1 MGCHLFQ
8 RAKEIQEGEV
18 VMKNH
23 TEKEF
28 RGNLRGIGLSL
39 LALIAIAIPRLI
51 SKDFDIVFYM
61 TSGLFVIGVL
71 VFVYYLAKYYKLKD
85 N

>member
-1 MGCHLFQ
+1 
-8 RAKEIQEGEV
+8 
-18 VMKNH
+18 MKNH

-28 RGNLRGIGLSL
+28 RGNLKGIGLSI

-51 SKDFDIVFYM
+51 SKDFDIIFYM

-71 VFVYYLAKYYKLKD
+71 VLVYYLRKYYKLK
-85 N
+85 NN

>member
-1 MGCHLFQ
+1 
-8 RAKEIQEGEV
+8 
-18 VMKNH
+18 MKNH

-28 RGNLRGIGLSL
+28 RGNLRGIGLSI

-71 VFVYYLAKYYKLKD
+71 VLVYYLTKCRKLK
-85 N
+85 NN

>member
-1 MGCHLFQ
+1 MN
-8 RAKEIQEGEV
+8 
-18 VMKNH
+18 NH
-23 TEKEF
+23 TKKEF
-28 RGNLRGIGLSL
+28 RDNLRGIGLSL

-71 VFVYYLAKYYKLKD
+71 VFLYYLTKYRKLK
-85 N
+85 NN

>member
-1 MGCHLFQ
+1 
-8 RAKEIQEGEV
+8 
-18 VMKNH
+18 MKNH

-28 RGNLRGIGLSL
+28 RGNLRGIELSL

-71 VFVYYLAKYYKLKD
+71 VFVYYLRKYYKLK
-85 N
+85 NN

>member
-1 MGCHLFQ
+1 
-8 RAKEIQEGEV
+8 
-18 VMKNH
+18 MKNP

-28 RGNLRGIGLSL
+28 RGNLRGIGLSI
-39 LALIAIAIPRLI
+39 LALVAIAIPRLI

-71 VFVYYLAKYYKLKD
+71 VFLYYLTKYRKLK
-85 N
+85 NN

>member
-1 MGCHLFQ
+1 
-8 RAKEIQEGEV
+8 
-18 VMKNH
+18 MKNH

-28 RGNLRGIGLSL
+28 RGNLKGIGLSI

-71 VFVYYLAKYYKLKD
+71 VLVYYLTKYRKLK
-85 N
+85 NN

>member
-1 MGCHLFQ
+1 
-8 RAKEIQEGEV
+8 
-18 VMKNH
+18 MKNH

-28 RGNLRGIGLSL
+28 RGNLRGVGLSI

-61 TSGLFVIGVL
+61 TSGLFLIGVL
-71 VFVYYLAKYYKLKD
+71 VLVYYLTKYRKLK
-85 N
+85 NN

>member
-1 MGCHLFQ
+1 MN
-8 RAKEIQEGEV
+8 
-18 VMKNH
+18 NH

-28 RGNLRGIGLSL
+28 RGNLRGVGLSI

-61 TSGLFVIGVL
+61 ISGLFIIGVL
-71 VFVYYLAKYYKLKD
+71 VFAYYLTKYYKQK
-85 N
+85 NN

>member
-1 MGCHLFQ
+1 
-8 RAKEIQEGEV
+8 
-18 VMKNH
+18 MKNH

-28 RGNLRGIGLSL
+28 RGNLRGIGLSI

-61 TSGLFVIGVL
+61 ISGLFVIGVL
-71 VFVYYLAKYYKLKD
+71 VLVYYLTKYRKLK
-85 N
+85 NN

>member
-1 MGCHLFQ
+1 
-8 RAKEIQEGEV
+8 
-18 VMKNH
+18 MKNH

-28 RGNLRGIGLSL
+28 RGNLRGIGLSI

-71 VFVYYLAKYYKLKD
+71 VLLYYLTKYRKLK
-85 N
+85 NN

>member
-1 MGCHLFQ
+1 
-8 RAKEIQEGEV
+8 
-18 VMKNH
+18 MKNH

-28 RGNLRGIGLSL
+28 RGNLSGIGLSI

-61 TSGLFVIGVL
+61 TSGLFIIGVL
-71 VFVYYLAKYYKLKD
+71 VFAYYLTKYYKQK
-85 N
+85 NN

>member
-1 MGCHLFQ
+1 
-8 RAKEIQEGEV
+8 
-18 VMKNH
+18 MKNH

-39 LALIAIAIPRLI
+39 LALMAIAIPRLI
-51 SKDFDIVFYM
+51 SNDFDIVFYM

-71 VFVYYLAKYYKLKD
+71 VFLYYLTKYRKLK
-85 N
+85 NN

>member
-1 MGCHLFQ
+1 
-8 RAKEIQEGEV
+8 
-18 VMKNH
+18 MKNH

-39 LALIAIAIPRLI
+39 LALIAIAIPRMI

-61 TSGLFVIGVL
+61 ISGLFVIGVL
-71 VFVYYLAKYYKLKD
+71 VLVYYLTKYRKLK
-85 N
+85 NN

>member
-1 MGCHLFQ
+1 
-8 RAKEIQEGEV
+8 
-18 VMKNH
+18 MKNH

-28 RGNLRGIGLSL
+28 RGNLRGLGLSI

-61 TSGLFVIGVL
+61 TSGLFIIGVL
-71 VFVYYLAKYYKLKD
+71 VFAYYMTKYYKQK
-85 N
+85 NN

>member
-1 MGCHLFQ
+1 
-8 RAKEIQEGEV
+8 
-18 VMKNH
+18 MKNQ

-28 RGNLRGIGLSL
+28 RGNLRGIGLSI

-61 TSGLFVIGVL
+61 ISGIFIIGVL
-71 VFVYYLAKYYKLKD
+71 VFAYYLTKYYKQK
-85 N
+85 NN

>member
-1 MGCHLFQ
+1 
-8 RAKEIQEGEV
+8 
-18 VMKNH
+18 MKNH

-28 RGNLRGIGLSL
+28 RGNLRGIELSL

-71 VFVYYLAKYYKLKD
+71 VFLYYLTKYRKLK
-85 N
+85 NN

>member
-1 MGCHLFQ
+1 
-8 RAKEIQEGEV
+8 
-18 VMKNH
+18 MKNH

-28 RGNLRGIGLSL
+28 RGNLRGLGLSI

-61 TSGLFVIGVL
+61 ISGLFIIGVL
-71 VFVYYLAKYYKLKD
+71 VFAYYMTKYYKQK
-85 N
+85 NN

>member
-1 MGCHLFQ
+1 
-8 RAKEIQEGEV
+8 
-18 VMKNH
+18 MKNH

-28 RGNLRGIGLSL
+28 RGNLRGIGLSI

-61 TSGLFVIGVL
+61 TSGLFIIGVL
-71 VFVYYLAKYYKLKD
+71 VFAYYLAKYYKLK
-85 N
+85 NN

>member
-1 MGCHLFQ
+1 
-8 RAKEIQEGEV
+8 
-18 VMKNH
+18 MKHH

-28 RGNLRGIGLSL
+28 RGNLRGIGLSI

-71 VFVYYLAKYYKLKD
+71 VLVYYLTKYRKLK
-85 N
+85 NN

>member
-1 MGCHLFQ
+1 
-8 RAKEIQEGEV
+8 
-18 VMKNH
+18 MKNH

-28 RGNLRGIGLSL
+28 RGNLRVIGLSL

-61 TSGLFVIGVL
+61 TSGLFVIGALVL
-71 VFVYYLAKYYKLKD
+71 VLYLTKYRKLK
-85 N
+85 NN